1 MACLCKYCARLN
13 TGSRCLFCGSA
24 LSGAVVRESTAV
36 AEAVAEEP
44 IVPSVPS
51 APAPAGEQKNPMA
64 IAGFGLSVTGY
75 FFWLGCIFSF
85 IGLAQSKRRGG
96 KGKGFAIAGIVISAI
111 TVISLSLLFA
121 FVLLR
126 RV

>member
-24 LSGAVVRESTAV
+24 FSGAAVRERTAT

-51 APAPAGEQKNPMA
+51 APATAGEQKNPMA
-64 IAGFGLSVTGY
+64 IAGFVLSVTGY

>member
-24 LSGAVVRESTAV
+24 LSGAAVRERTAV

-64 IAGFGLSVTGY
+64 IAGFVLSVTGY

>member
-24 LSGAVVRESTAV
+24 FSGAVVRERTAT

-44 IVPSVPS
+44 IVSAVPS

-64 IAGFGLSVTGY
+64 IAGFVLSVTGY

>member
-24 LSGAVVRESTAV
+24 FSGSVVRERT
-36 AEAVAEEP
+36 AVAEEP

-51 APAPAGEQKNPMA
+51 APATAGEQKNPMA
-64 IAGFGLSVTGY
+64 IAGFVLSVTGY